1 MFRKPALTMAAGSS
15 GHQPPVQLAASRAAD
30 KVRNAR
36 LMSAGGSGGTSGW
49 PAVGGGG
56 GGDLRARS
64 SSFST
69 ETSKS
74 SVKERHP
81 TGNSPAISPTEAK
94 EREKVNKRILFH
106 QELSETCIDFLAR
119 YMFANPAV
127 QPKRLPTADFLLK
140 VKMGFII
147 VN

>member
-1 MFRKPALTMAAGSS
+1 MAAGSS
-15 GHQPPVQLAASRAAD
+15 GGHQTPVQLAASRAAD

-36 LMSAGGSGGTSGW
+36 LMSAGGSGTSGW
-49 PAVGGGG
+49 PAVGGGGGG

-81 TGNSPAISPTEAK
+81 TGNSHAISPTEAK

-140 VKMGFII
+140 VNLDF